1 MLTKTRIFLVTMVAA
16 SSILAALLTASSGA
30 VSTGNPPPGKLIPGA
45 TYTFPNGCA
54 IPPSGGFCKPG
65 VGRFT
70 ADAAGTSIVHWLVKG
85 YTKKPRRCRNGTWV
99 DAFSIA
105 PTDAIPLGSD
115 GSLSYNWS
123 GPPNDRVS
131 IRATAH
137 GQTISGWFLVRHQLE
152 HSGVCS
158 TGPIKFRAVAH

>member
-54 IPPSGGFCKPG
+54 IPPGGGFCKPG

-70 ADAAGTSIVHWLVKG
+70 ADATGTSIVHWLVKG

>member
-16 SSILAALLTASSGA
+16 GSILAALLTASSGA
-30 VSTGNPPPGKLIPGA
+30 ASAGNPPPGKLIPGA

-54 IPPSGGFCKPG
+54 IPPGGSFCKPG

-70 ADAAGTSIVHWLVKG
+70 ADATGTSIVHWLVKG
-85 YTKKPRRCRNGTWV
+85 YTSRPRRCRNGTWS
-99 DAFSIA
+99 DAFSTV
-105 PTDAIPLGSD
+105 PKDAIPLGSD
-115 GSLSYNWS
+115 GSLSYDWS
-123 GPPNDRVS
+123 GPPSAHVV

-137 GQTISGWFLVRHQLE
+137 GQTISGWFLVRRQSE

-158 TGPIKFRAVAH
+158 TGPIKFRAEAH